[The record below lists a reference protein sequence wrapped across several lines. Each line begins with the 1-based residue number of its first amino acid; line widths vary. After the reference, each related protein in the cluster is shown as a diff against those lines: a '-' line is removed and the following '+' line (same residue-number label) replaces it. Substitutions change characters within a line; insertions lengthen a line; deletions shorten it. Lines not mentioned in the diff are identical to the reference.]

1 MLRTMDGRMEWSEG
15 RERRIKLS
23 VVSPEL
29 AAVAVA
35 LVVLLALVL

>member
-1 MLRTMDGRMEWSEG
+1 MLRTMDGRMEWVEG
-15 RERRIKLS
+15 RARRLPGLP
-23 VVSPEL
+23 PEL

>member
-1 MLRTMDGRMEWSEG
+1 MLRTMDGRGEWTGG
-15 RERRIKLS
+15 RERRLS
-23 VVSPEL
+23 GVSPEL